1 MHHEAENR
9 RDHQWLRVESY
20 VALKF
25 EFSLE
30 VIHVDAPLVFE
41 LVLTQYW
48 INFNQII
55 FYFCVF
61 EKNLFKFSLILS
73 DLYKGV

>member
-20 VALKF
+20 AALKF

-30 VIHVDAPLVFE
+30 VFHVDATLVFE